1 MERGSGND
9 NDEIAVAPPLWI
21 DVDGDGPAEL
31 LVAFGRKL
39 HCFDGE
45 TGAPTDVSTP
55 WEDPVSSHTARGPRQ
70 LQATWTATATST
82 S

>member
-1 MERGSGND
+1 MRDND

-21 DVDGDGPAEL
+21 DDGDGPAEL

-55 WEDPVSSHTARGPRQ
+55 WEDPVSLPHRTWPRQ

>member
-55 WEDPVSSHTARGPRQ
+55 WEDPVSLPHRVERRRRR
-70 LQATWTATATST
+70 TWTATATST